1 MGALKPIPVTPTRPD
16 PATIDM
22 RKVAFDYDRR
32 SDIFTLHLFGRG
44 QPAKVL
50 HTGKVIDLR
59 LDPTTQVI
67 VGFQIEGYLAQ
78 AVYRLAHLLAL
89 AELAGT
95 PQEEVAT
102 IRQRVARDDER
113 WKRALVESL
122 FEQAAALSA

>member
-22 RKVAFDYDRR
+22 RNVAFDYDRR

-50 HTGKVIDLR
+50 HTGKVIDLG
-59 LDPTTQVI
+59 LDPTTHVI

-78 AVYRLAHLLAL
+78 AVYRLPYLLAL

-122 FEQAAALSA
+122 FEQAAPLSA

>member
-1 MGALKPIPVTPTRPD
+1 MGALEPILVTPTRPD

-22 RKVAFDYDRR
+22 RNVEFDYDRR

-122 FEQAAALSA
+122 FEQAAPLSA

>member
-50 HTGKVIDLR
+50 HTGKVIDLG
-59 LDPTTQVI
+59 LDPTTHVI
-67 VGFQIEGYLAQ
+67 VGFQIEGYLVQ
-78 AVYRLAHLLAL
+78 AVYRLPHLLAL
-89 AELAGT
+89 AELAGI

-122 FEQAAALSA
+122 FEQAAPLSA